1 MAFHRMEPASAER
14 HRREAREGKRAGA
27 SESNALQRYRC
38 NPRLSLA
45 RCAIHRIRVMSR
57 LRLGTSS
64 LRKTACRCF
73 FTIGKLKQASSAIS

>member
-1 MAFHRMEPASAER
+1 MAFYRMEPAGAER

-27 SESNALQRYRC
+27 SESNAIQRY
-38 NPRLSLA
+38 PRYLWLSLC
-45 RCAIHRIRVMSR
+45 CAIQRISVISR

-64 LRKTACRCF
+64 LRKTAWRCF